1 MSPIKQEYNSSV
13 ERHMLADQK
22 VWGSIPSQGMPFLFC
37 PVLIYTSFT
46 QKSQGKTLVK
56 NTGGTREM

>member
-13 ERHMLADQK
+13 ERRMLAHQK
-22 VWGSIPSQGMPFLFC
+22 VWDSIPSQGMPFLFC
-37 PVLIYTSFT
+37 PVLIYTGFT
-46 QKSQGKTLVK
+46 QKLQGKTRAK

>member
-13 ERHMLADQK
+13 ERHMLANQK
-22 VWGSIPSQGMPFLFC
+22 VWGSILSQGMTFLFC
-37 PVLIYTSFT
+37 PVLIYTNFT
-46 QKSQGKTLVK
+46 KELQGKTGVK